1 MTQLADIE
9 LMEELHR
16 REDNGIAVSLVWS
29 RYSGRLS
36 VVVEDRKVG
45 ASFTLDARADNAL
58 EVFYHPYAQAT
69 PIWTSR
75 REATPD
81 RSDGGERHD

>member
-1 MTQLADIE
+1 MRTSRSQPREERATELADPGA
-9 LMEELHR
+9 MEELHR
-16 REDNGIAVSLVWS
+16 REDDGIAVSLLWS
-29 RYSGRLS
+29 RYSGRLR

-69 PIWTSR
+69 
-75 REATPD
+75 AHLD
-81 RSDGGERHD
+81 VAA